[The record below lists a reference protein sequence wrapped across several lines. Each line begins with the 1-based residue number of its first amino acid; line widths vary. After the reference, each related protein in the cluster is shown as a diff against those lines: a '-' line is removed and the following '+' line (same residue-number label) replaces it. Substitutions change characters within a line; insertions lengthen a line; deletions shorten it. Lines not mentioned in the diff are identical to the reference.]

1 MIRFDGVSKRYPGG
15 QQALKNVNFELKKG
29 EFTFLTGHSG
39 AGKSTL
45 LKLILGLEKP
55 NSGIISVAGHNIVQ
69 LSAEKTAIRR
79 RIIGAVFQDHQL
91 LPDRNVFD
99 NVALPLEINGFSEKE
114 LKNRVRA
121 ALDKVGLLRDEK
133 AMPSWLSGGQQ
144 QRIGIARAIVNSP
157 SIILSD
163 EPTGNLDDTLSNEI
177 MTLFTQFKSLG
188 VCVLVASHSKSLI
201 NQFSQRTLTLKE
213 GSLIADVSGK

>member
-99 NVALPLEINGFSEKE
+99 NVFVRCLYIYIYILLYVFT
-114 LKNRVRA
+114 RV
-121 ALDKVGLLRDEK
+121 
-133 AMPSWLSGGQQ
+133 
-144 QRIGIARAIVNSP
+144 
-157 SIILSD
+157 
-163 EPTGNLDDTLSNEI
+163 
-177 MTLFTQFKSLG
+177 
-188 VCVLVASHSKSLI
+188 
-201 NQFSQRTLTLKE
+201 
-213 GSLIADVSGK
+213 